1 MTSSDSQPNQQ
12 PPPIAGYVDPPA
24 PRWMLVAA
32 AVVYIAWL
40 AFLLAMVWVRTT
52 DPHYLGL

>member
-1 MTSSDSQPNQQ
+1 MTSSDSQSNQQ
-12 PPPIAGYVDPPA
+12 PPVAGYVDRPA

>member
-12 PPPIAGYVDPPA
+12 PPIAGYVDRPA